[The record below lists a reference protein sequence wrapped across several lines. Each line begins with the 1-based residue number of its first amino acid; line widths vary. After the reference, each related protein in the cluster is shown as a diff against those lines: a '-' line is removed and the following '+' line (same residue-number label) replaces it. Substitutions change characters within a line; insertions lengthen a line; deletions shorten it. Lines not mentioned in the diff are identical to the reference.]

1 MSDTAKILIV
11 DDDKDICAYMET
23 MLSASGYQVATM
35 TDPTAVVERIR
46 EEEFHI
52 LVIDLMMPQIDGI
65 ELIERIRRVDTDV
78 AIVVFTGYPSVE
90 TAIDA
95 LKLNVSDYVKKP
107 FDIDTFRDTISDVLK
122 RKGIVFNME
131 ERLHQSIGEIV
142 RRLRKENSLTLK
154 QLARRTGLSPSLL
167 SQIERAESSASVSSL
182 YKIASGLG
190 VKLTVPLRRL
200 LGRLIRIVSMAVWCP
215 CAERSTPPRSSR
227 SVLACWWITD
237 HQNLKCSVD
246 KLTPYIYFGTM

>member
-142 RRLRKENSLTLK
+142 RRLRKENALTLK

-190 VKLTVPLRRL
+190 VKLTVL
-200 LGRLIRIVSMAVWCP
+200 
-215 CAERSTPPRSSR
+215 
-227 SVLACWWITD
+227 
-237 HQNLKCSVD
+237 
-246 KLTPYIYFGTM
+246 FGDF